1 MKFNRGQKV
10 RILKKSVGVS
20 YENSRV
26 CQSCRKNGYVTYI
39 GMEKDNYYDTTH
51 FHILS
56 DGDHTADFLD
66 GDFVSFLP
74 SIIEVDECE

>member
-26 CQSCRKNGYVTYI
+26 CQSCRENGYVTYI
-39 GMEKDNYYDTTH
+39 GMEEDNYYDTTH
-51 FHILS
+51 FHTLS

-66 GDFVSFLP
+66 GDFVAVLP